1 MTLYPFS
8 RIRSVILTD
17 YLDRVRPIRERKYT
31 HGKSCGPRCPCHRN
45 PILEEQFKVSR
56 YEDYQKEID
65 PLHTKMMGLLEQA
78 RGAQCQR

>member
-8 RIRSVILTD
+8 RPRNVILVE

-31 HGKSCGPRCPCHRN
+31 HGKSCVPRCPCHHN
-45 PILEEQFKVSR
+45 PKMVGRFKVGF

-65 PLHTKMMGLLEQA
+65 PAHRKMMGLLRQA
-78 RGAQCQR
+78 REA

>member
-8 RIRSVILTD
+8 RIRNVILAE
-17 YLDRVRPIRERKYT
+17 YLDRVEPIRQKYL
-31 HGKSCGPRCPCHRN
+31 HDDHCGSRCPCHRN

-65 PLHTKMMGLLEQA
+65 PIHTKMMGLLEQA